1 MTGGT
6 RRSFEFRPM
15 TPRRV
20 RNGLKLRS
28 GDVETPGNWVARRWI
43 ELLEQLIPPA
53 ARVDGLEY
61 ARSGQII
68 TLQLSSGGV
77 VGRVQGRM
85 AEPYEVRW
93 RIPAFADQQWRGI
106 FEAMAGEASYAAKL
120 LEREVPQPLEA
131 LMTPLGL
138 RLVPDI
144 GEVEVD
150 CSCRTPAACKHA
162 AAVAYLVA
170 ERLGDDPLVAFDL
183 RGMPSNRVVDRLGTA
198 RTRHGTTD
206 AVAHSEPIP
215 PQEAQATRPL
225 HECLD
230 SFWRPGPELTQLQRM
245 PPPHHASHALLRRLG
260 PSPLPG
266 KFPLVGLLASVYD
279 TVAEYAVKLRDHAE
293 RLDERNSS

>member
-1 MTGGT
+1 MTGGM

-20 RNGLKLRS
+20 RNGLKLRA
-28 GDVETPGNWVARRWI
+28 GDVETPRTWVAGRWL
-43 ELLEQLIPPA
+43 ELLEQVIPTA
-53 ARVDGLEY
+53 ARVMGLEY
-61 ARSGQII
+61 ARNGQII
-68 TLQLSSGGV
+68 SMQMSSGGV
-77 VGRVQGRM
+77 VGRVQGSM
-85 AEPYEVRW
+85 ANPYEVRW
-93 RIPAFADQQWRGI
+93 RIPEFTDQQWRGV
-106 FEAMAGEASYAAKL
+106 FDAMAGEAFYAAKL
-120 LEREVPQPLEA
+120 LAREVPQPLEA
-131 LMTPLGL
+131 MMNPLGL

-144 GEVEVD
+144 GEVEVE
-150 CSCRTPAACKHA
+150 CTCRRGVACKHA

-215 PQEAQATRPL
+215 PQAVQATRPL